1 MLFYYQQDRF
11 DLDLLWNAPI
21 HTNDYNPAQ
30 APTNFPRSSEP
41 HLFLT
46 PEIRSTA
53 KSGKDQTVTDLPSWA
68 KPTDHNQVPCQLARC
83 TTKDSEKQVG
93 GVRTTPTFTS
103 ASLASNQAEAD
114 TSVDTRPGG
123 RPEVQ
128 EEISTQE
135 PDRATSRSVLHFSSI
150 STSTQLSGILLQT
163 SYPLATGEQLF
174 VLPSSASSCSFAS
187 SPMYVL
193 PDTSFSSIRLHDPS
207 TSSWAL
213 LSSSASDF
221 QHVATDPSPAPA
233 SAPSAPLASFLPYYP
248 SDPLSNGGSDL
259 LPAASTL
266 KVSLGDTPPLQTMP
280 NPSGTEFPD
289 MFPGSSGDLS
299 LSTPSLSPTLQPS
312 VLLSSVFSFFGT
324 TLGSSRFSS
333 VGFEESKY
341 ASGSNVESFFPDTDS
356 GGLRLATD
364 LDPVC
369 GCSLE
374 SLGSSSWLHA
384 SPHVPLPSTV
394 WDSVSLAL
402 YSSITSGSSVSIDSF
417 LHSELMLGSGG
428 LSLDQDLLSHSTDTP
443 SFPFTLSQISQG
455 TSTNLP
461 LSVSAPLPAVSR
473 SWLISSELQTS
484 APPLSTSASPFTL
497 TPEEQTLDI
506 GSGTSGSAI
515 VPDSQEGVDQEWDRI
530 QVSGGSEGS
539 KYPLST
545 NTVPPPTAYES
556 TQNPHNEHSSAF
568 YFESESGSATEV
580 GDTAMP
586 ALPAVSTVSPWSL
599 GTERHSGSGQGESLY
614 DNETSSDFS
623 ISGHREREEEEP
635 VAGNR
640 TRWLPEHM
648 DSFLV
653 FQGLHSHH

>member
-1 MLFYYQQDRF
+1 M
-11 DLDLLWNAPI
+11 
-21 HTNDYNPAQ
+21 
-30 APTNFPRSSEP
+30 
-41 HLFLT
+41 
-46 PEIRSTA
+46 
-53 KSGKDQTVTDLPSWA
+53 TVLPSWA

-83 TTKDSEKQVG
+83 TTKDSEKRVG
-93 GVRTTPTFTS
+93 GVRTTPTFAS
-103 ASLASNQAEAD
+103 ASLASNQAEANN
-114 TSVDTRPGG
+114 SVDTRPGG

-128 EEISTQE
+128 DKISTQE
-135 PDRATSRSVLHFSSI
+135 SDRATSRSMLHFSSI
-150 STSTQLSGILLQT
+150 PTSTQLSGILLQT

-187 SPMYVL
+187 SPMCVL
-193 PDTSFSSIRLHDPS
+193 PDPSFSSTGLHDPS
-207 TSSWAL
+207 ASSWAL

-233 SAPSAPLASFLPYYP
+233 SAPLASSLPYYP
-248 SDPLSNGGSDL
+248 SDPLSDGGSDL

-289 MFPGSSGDLS
+289 KFPRSSGDLS

-312 VLLSSVFSFFGT
+312 VLLSSVFPFFGT

-341 ASGSNVESFFPDTDS
+341 ASGSNVESFFPDTGS
-356 GGLRLATD
+356 GGFRLATD
-364 LDPVC
+364 LHPVC
-369 GCSLE
+369 GCSPE
-374 SLGSSSWLHA
+374 SSGSSSWLHA

-417 LHSELMLGSGG
+417 LHSESMLGSGG

-455 TSTNLP
+455 ASTNLP

-473 SWLISSELQTS
+473 SWLTSSDLQTS
-484 APPLSTSASPFTL
+484 APPLSASASPFPL

-530 QVSGGSEGS
+530 QFSGGSGGS

-545 NTVPPPTAYES
+545 NTVPPPTTYES

-568 YFESESGSATEV
+568 YFESESGSAAEV
-580 GDTAMP
+580 GDAAMP
-586 ALPAVSTVSPWSL
+586 ALRAVNVVSPWSL
-599 GTERHSGSGQGESLY
+599 GTERQSGSGQGESLY
-614 DNETSSDFS
+614 DETSSDFS
-623 ISGHREREEEEP
+623 ISEHREREEEDP

-640 TRWLPEHM
+640 THWLPDHM
-648 DSFLV
+648 DSSLA